1 MKKGDL
7 RHLLRGA
14 RRAFQAFPPP
24 MPVKDPKVE
33 LDEMIQ
39 MIGVDLTHAIER
51 TARQNGIPI
60 ERVLDDTYQP
70 PETR

>member
-7 RHLLRGA
+7 RYLLRGA

-33 LDEMIQ
+33 LDEIFQ
-39 MIGVDLTHAIER
+39 RTGEALTDAIER
-51 TARQNGIPI
+51 TAKENGIPI
-60 ERVLDDTYQP
+60 ERIS
-70 PETR
+70 ETGKGH

>member
-7 RHLLRGA
+7 RYFLRGA

-33 LDEMIQ
+33 LDEIFQ
-39 MIGVDLTHAIER
+39 RTGEALTNAIER
-51 TARQNGIPI
+51 TAKDNGIPV
-60 ERVLDDTYQP
+60 ERI
-70 PETR
+70 PETDSGR